1 MNEAEQAKAEKE
13 KAVTA
18 KAEAEAERNS
28 IEVENKAKAE
38 RSAALDGEIA
48 DKQKKRDAIRK
59 NTVDG
64 ILDSVGSL
72 VGIGKSATLEREYK
86 QLAQEYDH
94 LKKSFK
100 PTVIKEVEKQ
110 TKVLA
115 SEKQKAEEERNN
127 AIAQSRSFATER
139 NKAIKELNRQFQNV
153 QLRINNAVGL
163 ANAEKDKTINRL
175 QGELNLR
182 KQVLAI
188 LADML
193 YAASEVFKR
202 AIDAIIHYGTDK
214 YKSIFGNDEA
224 ADIKNVMQNY
234 GETKEQH
241 QAIVTWLCDY
251 ADSRQTFDKLKHQQT
266 YKEVVDVANGLY
278 DWKIERGRGGNY
290 DKFSPCNEIN
300 RFFRF
305 LQTATMICYMR
316 PQRFSITP

>member
-13 KAVTA
+13 KAVIA

-72 VGIGKSATLEREYK
+72 VGIGKSATLEREHK
-86 QLAQEYDH
+86 QLAQEYDR

-115 SEKQKAEEERNN
+115 SEKQKAEEERDN

-139 NKAIKELNRQFQNV
+139 NKAIKEIINRQFQNV

-202 AIDAIIHYGTDK
+202 AIDAIIHYGSD
-214 YKSIFGNDEA
+214 
-224 ADIKNVMQNY
+224 
-234 GETKEQH
+234 
-241 QAIVTWLCDY
+241 
-251 ADSRQTFDKLKHQQT
+251 
-266 YKEVVDVANGLY
+266 
-278 DWKIERGRGGNY
+278 
-290 DKFSPCNEIN
+290 
-300 RFFRF
+300 
-305 LQTATMICYMR
+305 
-316 PQRFSITP
+316 

>member
-1 MNEAEQAKAEKE
+1 M
-13 KAVTA
+13 
-18 KAEAEAERNS
+18 
-28 IEVENKAKAE
+28 
-38 RSAALDGEIA
+38 
-48 DKQKKRDAIRK
+48 
-59 NTVDG
+59 
-64 ILDSVGSL
+64 GSL

-278 DWKIERGRGGNY
+278 DWKIERGRGGIY
-290 DKFSPCNEIN
+290 
-300 RFFRF
+300 
-305 LQTATMICYMR
+305 L
-316 PQRFSITP
+316 

>member
-86 QLAQEYDH
+86 QLAQEYDR

-115 SEKQKAEEERNN
+115 SEKQKAEEERDN

-139 NKAIKELNRQFQNV
+139 NKL
-153 QLRINNAVGL
+153 LRRLTANSRMCNCVSIMLSGL
-163 ANAEKDKTINRL
+163 LMRRRTRP
-175 QGELNLR
+175 
-182 KQVLAI
+182 
-188 LADML
+188 
-193 YAASEVFKR
+193 S
-202 AIDAIIHYGTDK
+202 TDCK
-214 YKSIFGNDEA
+214 VN
-224 ADIKNVMQNY
+224 
-234 GETKEQH
+234 
-241 QAIVTWLCDY
+241 
-251 ADSRQTFDKLKHQQT
+251 
-266 YKEVVDVANGLY
+266 
-278 DWKIERGRGGNY
+278 
-290 DKFSPCNEIN
+290 
-300 RFFRF
+300 
-305 LQTATMICYMR
+305 
-316 PQRFSITP
+316 